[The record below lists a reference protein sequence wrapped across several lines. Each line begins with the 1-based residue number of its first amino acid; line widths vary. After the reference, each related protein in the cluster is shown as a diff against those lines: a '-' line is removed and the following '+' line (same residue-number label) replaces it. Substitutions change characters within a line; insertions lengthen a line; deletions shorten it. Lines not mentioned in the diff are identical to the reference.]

1 MKKIKK
7 NIVNSNFTSQTLK
20 LLRKIKKL
28 FRQRRATNLVSLEKL
43 LRSYFV
49 TLIRMLGFQLSGP
62 RLDLLSLFSNLF
74 LTKENIKV
82 FI

>member
-7 NIVNSNFTSQTLK
+7 TLLTQTSHRKTLK
-20 LLRKIKKL
+20 FLRKIKKL
-28 FRQRRATNLVSLEKL
+28 FRQRRATNLASLEKL

>member
-7 NIVNSNFTSQTLK
+7 TLLTQTSHRKTLK

-28 FRQRRATNLVSLEKL
+28 FRQRQATNLASLEKL

-49 TLIRMLGFQLSGP
+49 TLIRMLGFQLAGP

-74 LTKENIKV
+74 STKENIKV